1 MMFSAKDG
9 YDGRQLSDAAFSATF
24 LIVIGCLM
32 HFARLANKL
41 LKDEESARDN
51 HIFACNFAKYSPIL
65 IFLLSDSPINLCLLA
80 TPPHLKYAATCP
92 CNLSLIGCFADINV
106 SQGSVATHA
115 RCGGMFN
122 IRLTANL
129 LRNLPAS
136 KFCKSVKI

>member
-1 MMFSAKDG
+1 MFSAKDG

-51 HIFACNFAKYSPIL
+51 HIFDCNFAKYSTIL

-80 TPPHLKYAATCP
+80 IPATTP
-92 CNLSLIGCFADINV
+92 
-106 SQGSVATHA
+106 
-115 RCGGMFN
+115 
-122 IRLTANL
+122 
-129 LRNLPAS
+129 
-136 KFCKSVKI
+136 